1 MELREIILTT
11 IVCGPGLFLTIGS
24 YILQRDRY
32 WTRVWKQ
39 LGEPEVES
47 VNELKSLMKERR
59 QTVKRGAS
67 QDETRS
73 ASVM

>member
-1 MELREIILTT
+1 MELREIILT
-11 IVCGPGLFLTIGS
+11 VVVWGPGLFFIIGS
-24 YILQRDRY
+24 YILQKDRY

-47 VNELKSLMKERR
+47 VKELKSLMKERH
-59 QTVKRGAS
+59 QTVKRRPA